1 MGVVRKLTEMAE
13 PLCAYLLL
21 QKIMGEKAMQEQR
34 MEELNSFLQ
43 AYEDATNSHD
53 FDQIE
58 PLLTEDAKYFF
69 SEGTFQGLA
78 ELRAIFQKNWD
89 TVQEEVYRLR
99 QVEWLAVSDEVAV
112 CTYTY
117 HWHGFFQGEHKEGSG
132 RGTNVLVKR
141 KGQWLM
147 HHEHLSP
154 L

>member
-1 MGVVRKLTEMAE
+1 
-13 PLCAYLLL
+13 
-21 QKIMGEKAMQEQR
+21 

-99 QVEWLAVSDEVAV
+99 PSRMA
-112 CTYTY
+112 
-117 HWHGFFQGEHKEGSG
+117 SG
-132 RGTNVLVKR
+132 
-141 KGQWLM
+141 Q
-147 HHEHLSP
+147 
-154 L
+154 